1 MTFTIAR
8 FRSTLAV
15 MALLVP
21 ALAFP
26 QKGKPAPNGNSQ
38 QGAKPPAATR
48 LGQAQESRP
57 ARRPVRKEEPAPPP
71 LAAVPPNPPGS
82 IKADLTL
89 IKSSK
94 DAGLVKLLL
103 DYLPGEEVE
112 NTQDL
117 STLFF
122 WDLGSGR
129 QVQATSRIR
138 FYYSELRRTPEGLR
152 EFQTAKPMRGPIEVQ
167 NTSGEGKP
175 AQSVLDRLA
184 IVFVPRVEVYQV
196 KGDGGDAP
204 GKRFFQYVPATVVV
218 HDKIFAPVRESS
230 FSHGILPNLQV
241 WRTALEHNPLREEL
255 EMMFRYMKPS
265 IDCQNCLDEDKVL
278 AVVERPD
285 FGKYLEDCKT
295 FWGRVR
301 QQWAIKQ

>member
-1 MTFTIAR
+1 MTSTIAR
-8 FRSTLAV
+8 FRTALAAF
-15 MALLVP
+15 ALLAP
-21 ALAFP
+21 ALAAP
-26 QKGKPAPNGNSQ
+26 QPKPAQNGNA
-38 QGAKPPAATR
+38 QGAKAQAPTR
-48 LGQAQESRP
+48 LGQNQDSRP
-57 ARRPVRKEEPAPPP
+57 PRRPPRKEEAPAPP
-71 LAAVPPNPPGS
+71 LVAVPANPPGS

-89 IKSSK
+89 LKSSK

-112 NTQDL
+112 NTADL

-122 WDLGSGR
+122 WDLGSAR

-204 GKRFFQYVPATVVV
+204 GRRFFQYVPATVVV

-241 WRTALEHNPLREEL
+241 WRTALERNPLREEI

-301 QQWAIKQ
+301 QQWTIKQ